1 MPDGL
6 LFIDKQEGVT
16 SRRIDN
22 LIQKKFHQKKVG
34 HLGTLDPFATG
45 LLVVSLG
52 KGGKCLPYLPQEP
65 KTYIASLQLGKKT
78 STGDKDGEVI
88 EERKVEA
95 ITDEAIKKVLGSFL
109 GKSMQMPPMTSAIKI
124 DGKPLY
130 ELAHQGV
137 EIERKPREI
146 EVYSIKLLF
155 RLGKQ
160 IDFIVS
166 VSSGTYIRTLGEDI
180 AERLGTIGYLSAL
193 RRISVGNI
201 DISKAKPIDEIEESD
216 VVDPAP
222 YIELPHLEVDEQ
234 TCVKAKNGVKLDIA
248 LQGET
253 LLTYQGNAIAV
264 YAPDGEIA
272 ISKRGLF

>member
-6 LFIDKQEGVT
+6 LFIDKTEGIT

-22 LIQKKFHQKKVG
+22 LIQKKFNQKKVG

-52 KGGKCLPYLPQEP
+52 KGGKCLPYLSQSP

-95 ITDEAIKKVLGSFL
+95 ITDETIKKVLESFL
-109 GKSMQMPPMTSAIKI
+109 GKSMQLPPMTSAIKVE
-124 DGKPLY
+124 GKPLY
-130 ELAHQGV
+130 ELAHKGI

-180 AERLGTIGYLSAL
+180 ADRLGTIGHLIAL
-193 RRISVGNI
+193 RRIQVGNI
-201 DISKAKPIDEIEESD
+201 DISKAKPIDEVEEAD
-216 VVDPAP
+216 VIDPAP
-222 YIELPHLEVDEQ
+222 YIDLPHLEIDEE
-234 TCVKAKNGVKLDIA
+234 TVVKAKNGVKLDIE
-248 LQGET
+248 LEGET
-253 LLTYQGNAIAV
+253 LLTHQGKAIAV
-264 YAPDGEIA
+264 YAPEGKAA

>member
-6 LFIDKQEGVT
+6 LFIDKTAGVT
-16 SRRIDN
+16 SRHIDN
-22 LIQKKFHQKKVG
+22 LIQKKFSQKKVG

-52 KGGKCLPYLPQEP
+52 KGGKCLPYLSQSP
-65 KTYIASLQLGKKT
+65 KTYIASLELGKRT
-78 STGDKDGEVI
+78 RSGDKDGEVI

-95 ITDEAIKKVLGSFL
+95 ITDDTIRKVLESFL
-109 GKSMQMPPMTSAIKI
+109 GKSMQITPMTSAIKI
-124 DGKPLY
+124 EGKPLY
-130 ELAHQGV
+130 ELAHQGI

-180 AERLGTIGYLSAL
+180 AERLGTIGYLTAL
-193 RRISVGNI
+193 RRIQVGNI

-216 VVDPAP
+216 IVDPAP
-222 YIELPHLEVDEQ
+222 YIDLPSIEIDEA
-234 TCVKAKNGVKLDIA
+234 TCEMAKNGMRLPLSINGD
-248 LQGET
+248 T
-253 LLTYQGNAIAV
+253 LLIHQGKAIAV
-264 YAPDGEIA
+264 YAKEGEVA
-272 ISKRGLF
+272 VSKRGLF